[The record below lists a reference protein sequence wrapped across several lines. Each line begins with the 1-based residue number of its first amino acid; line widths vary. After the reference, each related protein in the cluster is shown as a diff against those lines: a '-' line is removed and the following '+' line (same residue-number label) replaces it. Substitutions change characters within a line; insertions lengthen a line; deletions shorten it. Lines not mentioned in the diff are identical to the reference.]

1 MSPESFIIETV
12 SSQWLRFPNG
22 FQKATCIVDLPNDLA
37 LNINS
42 KTGKIEVHEKKAD
55 GVYKLVGNIKMVN
68 TTKFKQSPSEAESL
82 IWATQG

>member
-22 FQKATCIVDLPNDLA
+22 FQKATCLIDLPNELA
-37 LNINS
+37 LNIDS
-42 KTGKIEVHEKKAD
+42 KTGKIEVYEKKAD

-68 TTKFKQSPSEAESL
+68 TTKFKQSPFVRNSIQRRS
-82 IWATQG
+82 I